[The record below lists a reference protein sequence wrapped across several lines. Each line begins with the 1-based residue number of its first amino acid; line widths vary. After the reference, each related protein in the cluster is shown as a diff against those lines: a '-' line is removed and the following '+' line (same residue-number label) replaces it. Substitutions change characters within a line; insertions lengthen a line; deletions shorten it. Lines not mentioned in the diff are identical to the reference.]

1 MNKTAVLAAFLGG
14 SQAMSVNHKFVST
27 QPSSFA
33 EVTNMAAAR
42 VGSGV
47 RARWVELP
55 ECSKF
60 CNFLDATTGKP
71 NLDTPLDG

>member
-1 MNKTAVLAAFLGG
+1 MQKSAIIAAFLGC
-14 SQAMSVNHKFVST
+14 SQAMSVNGQHKFVS
-27 QPSSFA
+27 QEPSSFA

-42 VGSGV
+42 SGSGV

-60 CNFLDATTGKP
+60 CNFQRAKT
-71 NLDTPLDG
+71 